1 MSENLSRSVLWKWS
15 ICIILALVC
24 FLIPEGEIYT
34 YQVKLF
40 FVITVFSLALIAF
53 ELVPT
58 FMVAI
63 EMPAFWLLF
72 KVAPADVVLSPWVS
86 TTFLMLPGAL
96 FMAASLEDCG
106 ILKRVACV
114 LMCKVKGNDL
124 SLLLGIM

>member
-53 ELVPT
+53 ELH
-58 FMVAI
+58 F
-63 EMPAFWLLF
+63 AFCWIRRWNDICFCSARCIVGPLL
-72 KVAPADVVLSPWVS
+72 VS
-86 TTFLMLPGAL
+86 GLACSLMRALPKCC
-96 FMAASLEDCG
+96 F
-106 ILKRVACV
+106 
-114 LMCKVKGNDL
+114 
-124 SLLLGIM
+124 